1 MGVISNTPRPGY
13 VWDATDNV
21 WYPIG
26 VGAHQHTNAAD
37 TPAVM
42 PYSTYAAAGKN
53 KILNGD
59 FSVNQR
65 GFTSTTTSDFHFDR
79 WQGYG
84 TGTTFSSQ
92 TFTPGA
98 APVSG
103 YEGRNFYRTAVT
115 GQSAAGDYVLNRQ
128 FIEDVRT
135 FAGQTVTLSF
145 WAKAASGTPNIGIN
159 LYQYFGTGGSPSS
172 TVEVN
177 GIAQAVTTSWAR
189 YSYTFNIPSISGKSI
204 GTNNNHY
211 LALRMWLSAGS
222 TYNTLSGTVGNQ
234 NNTFDIWGVQ
244 LEAGSTATAFQT
256 ATGNPASELAA
267 CQRYYF
273 RSSATG
279 NAYGSLIGGVGMAY
293 ATGTVMMHVQHPVQ
307 MRTTPTSIEYGG
319 TPTAYNGIDTV
330 TGVTFTYNTG
340 TPIASSIIL
349 NKSASFT
356 QYRVYGLTAWND
368 ATTYFG
374 LSAEL

>member
-1 MGVISNTPRPGY
+1 MATISNTPRPGY
-13 VWDATDNV
+13 IWDATDNV

-59 FSVNQR
+59 FGVNQR
-65 GFTSTTTSDFHFDR
+65 GFTSTGTSEFHFDR

-84 TGTTFSSQ
+84 TGTTFSAQ

-135 FAGQTVTLSF
+135 LAGQTVTLSF

-189 YSYTFNIPSISGKSI
+189 YSYTFNIPSISGKTI

-222 TYNTLSGTVGNQ
+222 TYNTLSGTTGNQ
-234 NNTFDIWGVQ
+234 TNTFDIWGVQ

-267 CQRYYF
+267 CQRYYYRQTSLNNNYENF
-273 RSSATG
+273 GLGMSNGTTTAAIIPINLPVTMRTAPTSVDYSTLRLSDFASGNSVTSLTIDGNHNGRSSAVV
-279 NAYGSLIGGVGMAY
+279 NAGV
-293 ATGTVMMHVQHPVQ
+293 
-307 MRTTPTSIEYGG
+307 
-319 TPTAYNGIDTV
+319 
-330 TGVTFTYNTG
+330 
-340 TPIASSIIL
+340 AS
-349 NKSASFT
+349 
-356 QYRVYGLTAWND
+356 GLTAYRSYALQSNNS
-368 ATTYFG
+368 TSGYIGF
-374 LSAEL
+374 SAEL